1 MYIFIDIKKIFLSS
15 EKYLIDPTTVNTSI
29 LPKLYLSK
37 QMISEDMLGLF
48 FALIL
53 VVVAVVGLVILMKWN
68 KNGHGH
74 THGQNE
80 EDKESAE
87 AMEMLKG

>member
-1 MYIFIDIKKIFLSS
+1 M
-15 EKYLIDPTTVNTSI
+15 IDPTTVNTSI
-29 LPKLYLSK
+29 LPKLYLSN

-74 THGQNE
+74 AHGQNE

>member
-1 MYIFIDIKKIFLSS
+1 MHIFIDIQKIFLSS
-15 EKYLIDPTTVNTSI
+15 EKYFIDPTTFDTSI
-29 LPKLYLSK
+29 LPKLYLSN
-37 QMISEDMLGLF
+37 QMNSEDMLGLF

-74 THGQNE
+74 GHEQNE
-80 EDKESAE
+80 EEKESAE

>member
-1 MYIFIDIKKIFLSS
+1 M
-15 EKYLIDPTTVNTSI
+15 N
-29 LPKLYLSK
+29 
-37 QMISEDMLGLF
+37 SEDMWGLF

-53 VVVAVVGLVILMKWN
+53 VVFAVIGLFILMKWN

-74 THGQNE
+74 AHGQNE